1 MKKTGSSI
9 TVSRCLPILWF
20 VLLTGVAL
28 SAQSI
33 PQVEL
38 SAGYAY
44 MDFHANVPQLTSQSF
59 NGGGG
64 AFVYNLVSWLG
75 VKADFTGYSF
85 GSGWTQKLRE
95 LGYTGSAGTSMFT
108 YQFGPQLKKHSGKLQ
123 PYFQTL
129 YGVAH
134 SSGYAAVL
142 HAKGTGTFV
151 LTSGSGNSNAFATE
165 IGGGLDIPLSR
176 NVQLRPV
183 ELDYQV
189 TRFGFQN
196 FSANQS
202 NFKYFGG
209 INFTFGEK

>member
-1 MKKTGSSI
+1 MTI
-9 TVSRCLPILWF
+9 NRRLHILWF
-20 VLLTGVAL
+20 VLATSVAL
-28 SAQSI
+28 SAQSV
-33 PQVEL
+33 PAFEL

-64 AFVYNLVSWLG
+64 AVVFNPVSWLG
-75 VKADFTGYSF
+75 IKAEFTGYSF

-95 LGYTGSAGTSMFT
+95 LGYTGTAGTSMFI
-108 YQFGPQLKKHSGKLQ
+108 YQFGPQIKKHSGKLQ
-123 PYFQTL
+123 PFAQSL
-129 YGVAH
+129 YGIAH

-142 HAKGTGTFV
+142 RAKGSGTYV
-151 LTSGSGNSNAFATE
+151 LTGGGGNNNAFAME
-165 IGGGLDIPLSR
+165 LGGGLDIPVSS

-183 ELDYQV
+183 EVDYQL

-202 NFKYFGG
+202 NFKYFAG
-209 INFTFGEK
+209 INFTFGKK